1 MYKTTV
7 SSFQKCHYYL
17 GRLTVTNLFFNK
29 LTFRLKVTCCKNKV
43 LEMSQLVDPHDIDM
57 MIVESAGD
65 IDNIPIPADNDSS
78 MRGLLEGQLAQ
89 LGK

>member
-1 MYKTTV
+1 
-7 SSFQKCHYYL
+7 
-17 GRLTVTNLFFNK
+17 
-29 LTFRLKVTCCKNKV
+29 
-43 LEMSQLVDPHDIDM
+43 MSQLVDPHDIDM